1 MKAFAALLV
10 LLAVAA
16 AVAFFVRQRARGRS
30 PEMDAAKA
38 RLHQAQAVLKSAQRT
53 LEAGVKE
60 ANRELKAARQERE
73 KAING
78 VQKELTALRDPKGK
92 RLAYYRGVTVCER
105 WITTPHGE
113 GPIAGTHASV
123 DAQASSR
130 ITATR
135 LLAIGVF
142 AFAARKKTG
151 AVYLSIDN
159 PQLASVVECPQSDNA
174 AARQFAVRIMN
185 AAREAERMA
194 ASLPER
200 VDDAEQKVAAAVANN
215 ARAEA
220 AQANL
225 ERVQADESLLEP
237 VQRGTLEVDQARR
250 EIAALTGGPLL
261 QDTVE

>member
-1 MKAFAALLV
+1 VKAFAALLV

-16 AVAFFVRQRARGRS
+16 SVAFFVKQRAGGRS

-38 RLHQAQAVLKSAQRT
+38 LLRQAQAGLKAAQRA
-53 LEAGVKE
+53 LETSTKGASQ
-60 ANRELKAARQERE
+60 ELKAAQWERE
-73 KAING
+73 KGINAA
-78 VQKELTALRDPKGK
+78 QKELTGLRDPKGK
-92 RLAYYRGVTVCER
+92 RLAYYRGVSVYER
-105 WITTPHGE
+105 WIATPHGE
-113 GPIAGTHASV
+113 GPIAGTQASV

-159 PQLASVVECPQSDNA
+159 PQLASVVECPQNDNA
-174 AARQFAVRIMN
+174 AARQFAFRIIT

-194 ASLPER
+194 ASLPGRIEE
-200 VDDAEQKVAAAVANN
+200 AEQKVTAAVANN
-215 ARAEA
+215 ARTEA

-237 VQRGTLEVDQARR
+237 VQRGSLEVDRARR
-250 EIAALTGGPLL
+250 EIAALTGGPSV
-261 QDTVE
+261 QDTAK